1 MGKDTENYNLLLH
14 NTNDFVECLKD
25 DFKESQFHELD
36 VEKHNNFKEG
46 RIYIASTEENTVEWL
61 DTLNSYTK
69 DSLERDLY
77 KNKSNKAVLM
87 LKYEKSEENEEN
99 EENKEYIFS
108 LVYGYGRTMLDDR
121 YIVKN
126 FGLRTAI
133 NLIEESSIKSL
144 NSLNISRDYIDIQ
157 RQALSY
163 VSHSDLQVNTNADIL
178 KSISGKAPSSSNF
191 SSMSGADNLRFSAKS
206 DVNLSELLE
215 DVLNAYKSDS
225 YKKKGLEW
233 IDHIQAVRDSKIIAT
248 LDKEIINHIKDD
260 SLDNPVIAPNK
271 IISYLDIEGYFIS
284 GMNISH
290 KIKEHF
296 YDDIPSDQF
305 WEFLS
310 EKIDDQIEDK
320 IIIDKL
326 KSCSLYCWT
335 NDSAQKV
342 SSIYDSLFIEIE
354 HNNEK
359 FFINNGDWFKI
370 ESTYY
375 RYVTNKIDS
384 IKIFSDPVIPSCDK
398 NWNEG
403 EFNEKFAESDPNRF
417 KLFDKRNF
425 QLKYYGH
432 SKIEPADIITSDKQF
447 IHIKKGGSSAN
458 LSHLFAQGVVSAQ
471 LYKNEILFI
480 DKINELF
487 EEGYFNSD
495 DKIEVIYGIIDKRY
509 AKKASEILPFFSM
522 INLSQHYD
530 FLSSMG
536 IKCQLLFIEQ
546 KVNIYNQREEKI
558 LNRVKRELKDQGKT
572 SKELFSA
579 YSDFLSVP
587 SVKTQSTFKK
597 SYLDK
602 FVTNGDLQTDGA
614 KRRKKYFNTDLEQVL
629 YRVKRELKDQG
640 KNKDELFLA
649 LSDFLITFGIF
660 MPTIFKE
667 RYLDKFVDNDNLDY
681 DDDDDEKYRN
691 TNLELFLGDMRRKQK
706 LFSLYSDILNFPKE
720 NFHMKLD
727 FKINYPDKFM
737 NDDAK
742 RKIFRKQV
750 TT

>member
-1 MGKDTENYNLLLH
+1 MAKNTENYNLLLH
-14 NTNDFVECLKD
+14 NTNDFEECLKD
-25 DFKESQFHELD
+25 DFKGSQFHELD
-36 VEKHNNFKEG
+36 VEKHNIFKEG

-61 DTLNSYTK
+61 DTLNSYAK
-69 DSLERDLY
+69 DFLEGDLY

-87 LKYEKSEENEEN
+87 LKYEKSEEK
-99 EENKEYIFS
+99 KEYIFS

-133 NLIEESSIKSL
+133 NLIEESNIKSL

-157 RQALSY
+157 RQALRY

-206 DVNLSELLE
+206 DVSLSELLE

-225 YKKKGLEW
+225 YKKRGLEW
-233 IDHIQAVRDSKIIAT
+233 IDHIQEVRDSKIIAT
-248 LDKEIINHIKDD
+248 LDKEVINHIKDD

-284 GMNISH
+284 GMNSSH
-290 KIKEHF
+290 KLKGNF
-296 YDDIPSDQF
+296 YDDIPSEQF

-310 EKIDDQIEDK
+310 DKTEDEKIL
-320 IIIDKL
+320 DKL
-326 KSCSLYCWT
+326 KNCSLYCWT
-335 NDSAQKV
+335 NDSAHKI
-342 SSIYDSLFIEIE
+342 SSIYDSLFIEID

-370 ESTYY
+370 ESAYY
-375 RYVTNKIDS
+375 GYITNKIDN
-384 IKIFSDPVIPSCDK
+384 IAIFSDPIIPSCAE

-403 EFNEKFAESDPNRF
+403 EFNEKFAKSDPNRF
-417 KLFDKRNF
+417 KLFDKKNF
-425 QLKYYGH
+425 QLKDYGH
-432 SKIEPADIITSDKQF
+432 SKIEPADIITIDKQF

-480 DKINELF
+480 KNINELF
-487 EEGYFNSD
+487 EEDYFKPD
-495 DKIEVIYGIIDKRY
+495 DEIEVIYGVIDKRY
-509 AKKASEILPFFSM
+509 TKKASEILPFFSM
-522 INLSQHYD
+522 VNLSQHYD
-530 FLSSMG
+530 NLSNMG
-536 IKCQLLFIEQ
+536 IKCRLLFIEQ
-546 KVNIYNQREEKI
+546 KINIYNQREEKT
-558 LNRVKRELKDQGKT
+558 LNRVKRELKVQGKS
-572 SKELFSA
+572 SKELFS
-579 YSDFLSVP
+579 DLSNLL
-587 SVKTQSTFKK
+587 SELGVKTQNTFKK

-614 KRRKKYFNTDLEQVL
+614 KRGKKYFNTDLEQVL

-681 DDDDDEKYRN
+681 DDDEKYRN
-691 TNLELFLGDMRRKQK
+691 TNLELFLGDMRRKRK
-706 LFSLYSDILNFPKE
+706 LFSLYSDIFNFPKE

-742 RKIFRKQV
+742 RKIFRKQA

>member
-1 MGKDTENYNLLLH
+1 MGKNTEKYNLLLH
-14 NTNDFVECLKD
+14 NTNDFKECLKE

-69 DSLERDLY
+69 DSLEGDLY

-87 LKYEKSEENEEN
+87 LKYEKNEE
-99 EENKEYIFS
+99 EKDYIFS

-133 NLIEESSIKSL
+133 NLIEERNIKSL
-144 NSLNISRDYIDIQ
+144 NSLNISRDFIDIQ

-206 DVNLSELLE
+206 DVILSELLE

-225 YKKKGLEW
+225 YKQKGLEW
-233 IDHIQAVRDSKIIAT
+233 IDYVQYVKE
-248 LDKEIINHIKDD
+248 KEIISELDGVLLNHITNK
-260 SLDNPVIAPNK
+260 SLENPIIAPNK
-271 IISYLDIEGYFIS
+271 IVSYLDIEGYFIS

-290 KIKEHF
+290 KIKENF

-305 WEFLS
+305 WEYLY
-310 EKIDDQIEDK
+310 EKIEDENIEDK
-320 IIIDKL
+320 IIDKL

-335 NDSAQKV
+335 NDSAHKI
-342 SSIYDSLFIEIE
+342 SSIYDSLFIEID

-370 ESTYY
+370 ESAYY
-375 RYVTNKIDS
+375 GYITNKIDN
-384 IKIFSDPVIPSCDK
+384 IAIFSNPIVPSCAE

-403 EFNEKFAESDPNRF
+403 EFNEKFAASDPNRF
-417 KLFDKRNF
+417 KLFDKKNF
-425 QLKYYGH
+425 HLPNYGH
-432 SKIEPADIITSDKQF
+432 SKIEPADIITTEKQF
-447 IHIKKGGSSAN
+447 IHVKKGGSSAN

-471 LYKNEILFI
+471 LYKNEKKFI
-480 DKINELF
+480 KEINETF
-487 EEGYFNSD
+487 GEGYFKSD

-509 AKKASEILPFFSM
+509 DKKASEILPFFSM

-530 FLSSMG
+530 VLSSMG

-546 KVNIYNQREEKI
+546 KVPVYNKKEEQI
-558 LNRVKRELKDQGKT
+558 LNRVLETLGDHEKT
-572 SKELFSA
+572 SSELFESLN
-579 YSDFLSVP
+579 DFLMEN
-587 SVKTQSTFKK
+587 KIGTKNTFKNK
-597 SYLDK
+597 YLEK
-602 FVTNGDLQTDGA
+602 FVNNGNLQTNDA
-614 KRRKKYFNTDLEQVL
+614 RRNRKY
-629 YRVKRELKDQG
+629 
-640 KNKDELFLA
+640 
-649 LSDFLITFGIF
+649 
-660 MPTIFKE
+660 
-667 RYLDKFVDNDNLDY
+667 
-681 DDDDDEKYRN
+681 
-691 TNLELFLGDMRRKQK
+691 
-706 LFSLYSDILNFPKE
+706 
-720 NFHMKLD
+720 
-727 FKINYPDKFM
+727 
-737 NDDAK
+737 
-742 RKIFRKQV
+742 RKQV

>member
-1 MGKDTENYNLLLH
+1 MGKNTENYNLLLH
-14 NTNDFVECLKD
+14 NTNDFKECLKE
-25 DFKESQFHELD
+25 DFKESRFHELD

-69 DSLERDLY
+69 DSLEGDLY

-87 LKYEKSEENEEN
+87 LKYEKNEE
-99 EENKEYIFS
+99 EKDYIFS

-133 NLIEESSIKSL
+133 NLIEERNIKSL
-144 NSLNISRDYIDIQ
+144 NSLNISRDFIDIQ

-206 DVNLSELLE
+206 DVILSKLLE

-225 YKKKGLEW
+225 YKQKGLEW
-233 IDHIQAVRDSKIIAT
+233 IDYVQYVKE
-248 LDKEIINHIKDD
+248 KEIISELDGVLLNHITNK
-260 SLDNPVIAPNK
+260 SLENPIIAPNK
-271 IISYLDIEGYFIS
+271 IVSYLDIEGYFIS

-290 KIKEHF
+290 KIKENF

-305 WEFLS
+305 WEYLY
-310 EKIDDQIEDK
+310 EKIEDENIEDK
-320 IIIDKL
+320 IIDKL

-335 NDSAQKV
+335 NDSAHKI
-342 SSIYDSLFIEIE
+342 SSIYDSLFIEID

-370 ESTYY
+370 ESAYY
-375 RYVTNKIDS
+375 GYITNKIDN
-384 IKIFSDPVIPSCDK
+384 IAIFSNPIVPSCAE

-403 EFNEKFAESDPNRF
+403 EFNEKFAASDPNRF
-417 KLFDKRNF
+417 KLFDNKNF
-425 QLKYYGH
+425 HLPNYGH
-432 SKIEPADIITSDKQF
+432 SKIEPADIITTEKQF
-447 IHIKKGGSSAN
+447 IHVKKGGSSAN

-471 LYKNEILFI
+471 LYKNEKKFI
-480 DKINELF
+480 KEINETF
-487 EEGYFNSD
+487 GEGYFKSD

-509 AKKASEILPFFSM
+509 DKKASEILPFFSM

-530 FLSSMG
+530 VLSSMG

-546 KVNIYNQREEKI
+546 KVPVYNKKEEQI
-558 LNRVKRELKDQGKT
+558 LNRVLETLGDHEKT
-572 SKELFSA
+572 SSELFESLN
-579 YSDFLSVP
+579 DFLMEN
-587 SVKTQSTFKK
+587 KIGTKNTFKNK
-597 SYLDK
+597 YLEK
-602 FVTNGDLQTDGA
+602 FVNNGNLQTNDA
-614 KRRKKYFNTDLEQVL
+614 RRNRKY
-629 YRVKRELKDQG
+629 
-640 KNKDELFLA
+640 
-649 LSDFLITFGIF
+649 
-660 MPTIFKE
+660 
-667 RYLDKFVDNDNLDY
+667 
-681 DDDDDEKYRN
+681 
-691 TNLELFLGDMRRKQK
+691 
-706 LFSLYSDILNFPKE
+706 
-720 NFHMKLD
+720 
-727 FKINYPDKFM
+727 
-737 NDDAK
+737 
-742 RKIFRKQV
+742 RKQV

>member
-1 MGKDTENYNLLLH
+1 MAKNTENYNLLLH
-14 NTNDFVECLKD
+14 NTNDFEECLKD
-25 DFKESQFHELD
+25 DFKGSQFHELD
-36 VEKHNNFKEG
+36 VEKHNIFKEG

-61 DTLNSYTK
+61 DTLNSYAK
-69 DSLERDLY
+69 DFLEGDLY

-87 LKYEKSEENEEN
+87 LKYEKSEEK
-99 EENKEYIFS
+99 KEYIFS

-133 NLIEESSIKSL
+133 NLIEESNIKSL

-157 RQALSY
+157 RQALRY

-206 DVNLSELLE
+206 DVSLSELLE

-225 YKKKGLEW
+225 YKKRGLEW

-248 LDKEIINHIKDD
+248 LDKEVINHIKDD

-284 GMNISH
+284 GMNSSH
-290 KIKEHF
+290 KLKGNF
-296 YDDIPSDQF
+296 YDDIPSEQF

-310 EKIDDQIEDK
+310 DKTEDEKIL
-320 IIIDKL
+320 DKL
-326 KSCSLYCWT
+326 KNCSLYCWT
-335 NDSAQKV
+335 NDSAHKI
-342 SSIYDSLFIEIE
+342 SSIYDSLFIEID

-370 ESTYY
+370 ESAYY
-375 RYVTNKIDS
+375 GYITNKIDN
-384 IKIFSDPVIPSCDK
+384 IAIFSDPIIPSCAE

-403 EFNEKFAESDPNRF
+403 EFNEKFAKSDPNRF
-417 KLFDKRNF
+417 KLFDKKNF
-425 QLKYYGH
+425 QLKDYGH
-432 SKIEPADIITSDKQF
+432 SKIEPADIITIDKQF

-480 DKINELF
+480 KNINELF
-487 EEGYFNSD
+487 EEDYFKPD
-495 DKIEVIYGIIDKRY
+495 DKIEVIYGVIDKRFT
-509 AKKASEILPFFSM
+509 KKASEILPFFS
-522 INLSQHYD
+522 IVNLSQHYD
-530 FLSSMG
+530 NLSNMG
-536 IKCQLLFIEQ
+536 IKCRLLFIEQ
-546 KVNIYNQREEKI
+546 KINIYNQREEKT
-558 LNRVKRELKDQGKT
+558 LNRVKRELKVQGKS
-572 SKELFSA
+572 SKELFS
-579 YSDFLSVP
+579 DLSNLL
-587 SVKTQSTFKK
+587 SELGVKTQNTFKK

-614 KRRKKYFNTDLEQVL
+614 KRGKKYFNTDLEQVL

-681 DDDDDEKYRN
+681 DDDEKYRN
-691 TNLELFLGDMRRKQK
+691 TNLELFLGDMRRKRK
-706 LFSLYSDILNFPKE
+706 LFSLYSDIFNFPKE